1 MGTDDCR
8 FSAFL
13 LFVLFSCVLAPF
25 SGRLYSSETMGTF
38 QQHQQIASKTL
49 SRERMSLS
57 QEVQKK
63 SWVGV
68 GVLSVDHLG
77 L

>member
-8 FSAFL
+8 FLAFL
-13 LFVLFSCVLAPF
+13 LFVLLSCVLAPF
-25 SGRLYSSETMGTF
+25 SGRLYSSETIGAF
-38 QQHQQIASKTL
+38 QQHHQITSKTL

-63 SWVGV
+63 SWVGA
-68 GVLSVDHLG
+68 GVLSVNHLSS
-77 L
+77 

>member
-1 MGTDDCR
+1 MGADDYR

-13 LFVLFSCVLAPF
+13 LFDLLSCVLAPF
-25 SGRLYSSETMGTF
+25 SGRLYLSEAVGTF
-38 QQHQQIASKTL
+38 QQHHQIASKTL
-49 SRERMSLS
+49 SRERMSPS

-63 SWVGV
+63 SWVGA
-68 GVLSVDHLG
+68 GALSVDHLG